1 MRKGFN
7 IFGAVCELNL
17 YYMKLL
23 KYLTF
28 LYFIPSVLSMSNLFA
43 QQQSAP
49 IRFGIVADVQYGDCD
64 TRGQRYYKN
73 SLNKLADCITDFNN
87 QKVQFAVGLGD
98 FIDRSQADL
107 KPITTKLQE
116 LNGKFYNTTGNH
128 DYKEITD
135 NKVLFDKLGM
145 PDEYYSFNKGNWRFI
160 MLNTNEVASYSNIEG
175 TWKEKE
181 YQKMLE
187 RINTSNR
194 DNAQD
199 WNGGVSSKQLKW
211 LDDQLTKAQKAGE
224 KVLIFSHNPL
234 YPAFDHAALNDQEI
248 LDVIGKYACV
258 KCLISGHYHVGT
270 FAYYKDIPCITTEGM
285 IETENENAYGI
296 IELTDNELIL
306 TGYGR
311 TKSHALKW

>member
-1 MRKGFN
+1 
-7 IFGAVCELNL
+7 
-17 YYMKLL
+17 MKLL
-23 KYLTF
+23 KRITF
-28 LYFIPSVLSMSNLFA
+28 LFFISFVLNISGMFG
-43 QQQSAP
+43 QQQSLP
-49 IRFGIVADVQYGDCD
+49 IRFGIIADVQYGDCD
-64 TRGQRYYKN
+64 ANGQRYYRN
-73 SLNKLADCITDFNN
+73 SLNKLADCIVEFND
-87 QKVQFAVGLGD
+87 QKIPFAVGLGD

-107 KPITTKLQE
+107 ESITNKLKE
-116 LNGKFYNTTGNH
+116 LDGKFYNTAGNH

-145 PDEYYSFNKGNWRFI
+145 PYDYYSFKKGNWRFI
-160 MLNTNEVASYSNIEG
+160 MLNTNEVASYSNIKG

-187 RINTSNR
+187 RIKSSNR

-199 WNGGVSSKQLKW
+199 WNGGISRKQLKW
-211 LDDQLTKAQKAGE
+211 LNNQLAKAQKAGE

-234 YPAFDHAALNDQEI
+234 YPAFDHAALNDKEI
-248 LDVIGKYACV
+248 LDVIGKYTCV

-285 IETENENAYGI
+285 VETENENAYGI